1 MTIHLGKI
9 KILWT
14 MYTMKKWASSWY
26 SIKILYYNK
35 TIKGNQLNDKHSAMY
50 DKIFDTVLKRE
61 RHLTYFSFCTPL
73 LSLCYGSQL

>member
-1 MTIHLGKI
+1 MDK
-9 KILWT
+9 
-14 MYTMKKWASSWY
+14 MEN
-26 SIKILYYNK
+26 LYVCVANVK
-35 TIKGNQLNDKHSAMY
+35 DNQLNDKHSAMY